1 MTVAGRYSHLF
12 RPLRVGPVTVAN
24 RVVFGAHRTDF
35 AEDGL
40 PSARHTAYYAA
51 RARGGAGL
59 VITEAH
65 ATHPTDGHHE
75 RLVQGYRPEVL
86 RGYRAITESVH
97 RAGVPVLVQLAHI
110 VVPAAAPYV
119 RRPAWA
125 ASPVADP
132 VARTVPKAVERHEI
146 SAIIDGYARA
156 AELSVEGGFDGVE
169 LQCAHPSIVAAFL
182 SPATNRRDD
191 RYGGPLANRARLLL
205 ELIGEVRGRI
215 GPARVLGVRL
225 CGDELLDGGSTL
237 ADAVELARVLQA
249 TGKVDYLGTALGT
262 AATRH
267 VSQASMHIPAGY
279 ALHLANAVRRA
290 VDLPVIGE
298 GRFTDPLQADRA
310 LADGHCDL
318 VSVVRGQIAD
328 PEFAAKARAGFP
340 EAIRGCLS
348 CNQGCVPGVGGPS
361 GEGRLACAENPR
373 VGRESEPDPAPAAAS
388 AIQGGR
394 PGSGRWPRR
403 ARVAAPGPRPRDV
416 LVAGAGPAG
425 LQAAIAAARAGHR
438 VRVCEAADAAG
449 GQVRLAAAAPGR
461 AEFGELV
468 RNQLAECR
476 RRGVV
481 VDYGTAVDAGLVRL
495 AAPDVLVV
503 ATGARPE
510 RPAWAGGLRRVVDV
524 RDVLSGAV
532 RPSGSVLVVDGLG
545 FHEATGAAE
554 FLAERGCSVEIV
566 TPAPLVGRELAGTLD
581 LEGWSIRAAARGIAE
596 TCEHRVTG
604 AVAEGTGGPVAVSLE
619 HEPTGTGATRTV
631 DWMVCALPQAPRD
644 ELYRR
649 LRSPGGPAVRVLR
662 AGDCVAPRRVDAA
675 VADGERIG
683 GRL

>member
-476 RRGVV
+476 RRGRV
-481 VDYGTAVDAGLVRL
+481 
-495 AAPDVLVV
+495 
-503 ATGARPE
+503 
-510 RPAWAGGLRRVVDV
+510 GG
-524 RDVLSGAV
+524 
-532 RPSGSVLVVDGLG
+532 
-545 FHEATGAAE
+545 
-554 FLAERGCSVEIV
+554 
-566 TPAPLVGRELAGTLD
+566 
-581 LEGWSIRAAARGIAE
+581 RAAAGGGRARRAVGGRPPVGVGAGGGRARLPRG
-596 TCEHRVTG
+596 HGRRRVPRRTRLLRGDRHAG
-604 AVAEGTGGPVAVSLE
+604 AAGRSGARGNPRPGGLVDPRGGPGHRGDV
-619 HEPTGTGATRTV
+619 R
-631 DWMVCALPQAPRD
+631 APRHGGGRGGHRGPGGGVAGARAD
-644 ELYRR
+644 RNGRDPHGGLDGLRAAAGAPGRAVPAAPVPRRAGRAGAAGRR
-649 LRSPGGPAVRVLR
+649 LRGA
-662 AGDCVAPRRVDAA
+662 APRGR
-675 VADGERIG
+675 GRG
-683 GRL
+683 GR